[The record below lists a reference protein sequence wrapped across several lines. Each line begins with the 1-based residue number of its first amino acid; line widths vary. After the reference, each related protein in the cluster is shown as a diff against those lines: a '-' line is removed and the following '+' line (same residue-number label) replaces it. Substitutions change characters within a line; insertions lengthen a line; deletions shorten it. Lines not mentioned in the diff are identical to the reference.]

1 MTIDV
6 TSPSGE
12 ITEWLIE
19 TGSIS
24 VLRVRGLDRNLLQV
38 GDRIRIAGEPSLK
51 RENGLYARNVMLP
64 SGEEALLSIG
74 VQPRW
79 TSDET
84 AKPVEAAFDEET
96 ATAARASA
104 NGLFRVWSTVFEDP
118 NSFPMFKGGYPLS
131 ESAQAVKARWDPNSV
146 IAQGCAFKGM
156 PALMVTPYPVEIIDN
171 GDVILMR
178 FEEEDATRTIYMG
191 ADAAKPADF
200 DPVYGFSRGRWD
212 GAALVV
218 ETDSISAAYFD
229 YEGTPQSPQARY
241 VERFELSSDESR
253 LDYRITV
260 TDPETFTASFDLT
273 RYFVWR
279 PELAVNPYDCVVE
292 QQ

>member
-1 MTIDV
+1 MLPPT
-6 TSPSGE
+6 GE
-12 ITEWLIE
+12 TTEWLIE

-24 VLRVRGLDRNLLQV
+24 VLRVRGLDRKLLQV

-51 RENGLYARNVMLP
+51 RENGLYARNVLLP

-74 VQPRW
+74 VEPRW
-79 TSDET
+79 TIDAT
-84 AKPVEAAFDEET
+84 AKPVEAAFDEEI
-96 ATAARASA
+96 AAAARESA

-118 NSFPMFKGGYPLS
+118 NSFPMFKGGYPLT
-131 ESAQAVKARWDPNSV
+131 ESAQAVKAQWDPNSV

-156 PALMVTPYPVEIIDN
+156 PALMVTPYPVEIVDN

-178 FEEEDATRTIYMG
+178 FEEEDATRSIHMNP
-191 ADAAKPADF
+191 DAAKLADF
-200 DPVYGFSRGRWD
+200 DPAYGFSRGRWE
-212 GAALVV
+212 GATLVV
-218 ETDSISAAYFD
+218 ETDSINAPYFD
-229 YEGTPQSPQARY
+229 YEGTPQSPQAHY
-241 VERFELSSDESR
+241 VERFELSSDASR

-260 TDPETFTASFDLT
+260 SDPETFTASFDLT

-279 PELAVNPYDCVVE
+279 PELVVNSYDCAVE